1 MFCYVELMMDVAHS
15 KHVFYETKRVVVLL
29 NRCIISLVLLF
40 FGIETSGY
48 EEGVVLNLSHMQTVE
63 NL

>member
-1 MFCYVELMMDVAHS
+1 MMDVTLS

-48 EEGVVLNLSHMQTVE
+48 EAGVVLNLSHMQTVD